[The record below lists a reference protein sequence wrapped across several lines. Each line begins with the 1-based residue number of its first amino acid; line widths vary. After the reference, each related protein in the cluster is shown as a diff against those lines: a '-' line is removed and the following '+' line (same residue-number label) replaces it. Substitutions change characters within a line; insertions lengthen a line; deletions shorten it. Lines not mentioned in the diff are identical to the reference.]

1 MGYGNREGENNG
13 HARLREREVREIR
26 RRAAAGETQI
36 VLGKAFGVDD
46 THISL
51 IVRRKRWKHVE

>member
-1 MGYGNREGENNG
+1 MVYGNREGENNG

-26 RRAAAGETQI
+26 KRAAEGETQE
-36 VLGKAFGVDD
+36 VLAAAFGVDD
-46 THISL
+46 SHISL